1 VHSTPHEEMVPDK
14 DKTYLYGN
22 VPIPL
27 IPPLDSEV
35 CSRKG
40 GCYDNAPM
48 ESFWETLKMD
58 YVL

>member
-1 VHSTPHEEMVPDK
+1 MVPDK